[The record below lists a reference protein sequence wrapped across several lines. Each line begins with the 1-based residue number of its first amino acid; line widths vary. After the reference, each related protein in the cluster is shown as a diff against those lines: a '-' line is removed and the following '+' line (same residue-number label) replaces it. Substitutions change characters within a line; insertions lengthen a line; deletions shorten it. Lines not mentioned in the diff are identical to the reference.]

1 MALTKTP
8 KPIGK
13 PKKLIKKKTKLV
25 GWNPFTWLAW
35 GIETGTNVSRRL
47 HKHSV
52 ATRHAGRSISSI
64 YNDWSHGKGESMSV
78 RRDRRR
84 AERGKVRCVNCTG
97 DGTDVWLLPSE
108 QEEHFN
114 VHHGGAVSA
123 PAVSTNTPQATAGR
137 KPNKAKVA
145 AKAGTPQAGGATMA
159 SAVAASV
166 TGKTSGPPAKP
177 PSVKPAPPAKTTLAP
192 VVPIRLGGATGS
204 TAATSA
210 STAGE
215 LDGVWKAPTQPFPQ
229 AKSRT
234 ASPSKDASTGGLD
247 YTWGPG
253 WPDDGKTPAKSGN
266 VTPLRPGV
274 PQPVQGSS
282 TQEVEAR
289 IIAQNAKDKEQKRNG
304 RRYRGRHRADGTT
317 PTVADARGTG
327 SQQSIDWRKA
337 MAALDIASQAMTWGQ
352 NPPESWEEEMAD
364 AEQAAE
370 EFRGLADALRT
381 RGQRLVEAHNIAP
394 DCVEPYEDAAAIL
407 SHVGDHIMDVSTR
420 IQNKY
425 GELKEAAERNE
436 VPRLEWLAA
445 GSGAKQGTGV

>member
-35 GIETGTNVSRRL
+35 VIETGTNVSRRL

-52 ATRHAGRSISSI
+52 VTRHAGRSIGSI
-64 YNDWSHGKGESMSV
+64 YSDWSHGKGESMSA

-114 VHHGGAVSA
+114 VHHGGATSA
-123 PAVSTNTPQATAGR
+123 PAVSTSTPQATAGR
-137 KPNKAKVA
+137 KPNKAKAA

-159 SAVAASV
+159 AAVAASV
-166 TGKTSGPPAKP
+166 TGKISHPPAKP
-177 PSVKPAPPAKTTLAP
+177 SSVEPPPPIKTKLAP
-192 VVPIRLGGATGS
+192 VVPIKLGGVTGS
-204 TAATSA
+204 TTTAPA

-215 LDGVWKAPTQPFPQ
+215 LDGVWKAPTRPFPQ

-234 ASPSKDASTGGLD
+234 ADP
-247 YTWGPG
+247 
-253 WPDDGKTPAKSGN
+253 GKTPAKPEN

-282 TQEVEAR
+282 TQEVEAG
-289 IIAQNAKDKEQKRNG
+289 IIAQNAKDKEKRRTG
-304 RRYRGRHRADGTT
+304 RWYRGRHRADGTI

-381 RGQRLVEAHNIAP
+381 RGQRLVEAHNIAS

-407 SHVGDHIMDVSTR
+407 SHVGDHIMEVSTR